1 MRRLHPLEAEPMKML
16 PWRISGARLHL
27 PRDLEVTY
35 VLGRMGAATVTDT
48 YRLWFGSPHTARF
61 GFGRLVRLG
70 LLRSFPRQ
78 DPLSPAW
85 FSLTTRAVEWVAEE
99 AGCDPRELRAL
110 AGVRNFNLPAL
121 SARNRL
127 WTSLMLACRNQ
138 PSVGIVIFQ
147 PEWELRPM
155 KSESVP
161 IIPDAITVLENRE
174 VTDVHPRALILEMD
188 TGSERSA
195 VWKSKASKY
204 AELRGHGPLYGLAD
218 WRLVAL
224 VPSVRRACTVARAV
238 VSGGAGAFTFLGV
251 ISALENGRAF
261 SRVLYPAPAIAVSV
275 TVTPSASL
283 VDELAT
289 PISEAD
295 QQPRPTGDRGLSSE
309 TGRISP

>member
-1 MRRLHPLEAEPMKML
+1 MKML

-27 PRDLEVTY
+27 PRDLEVAY
-35 VLGRMGAATVTDT
+35 VIGRMGAATVTDT

-70 LLRSFPRQ
+70 LLRSFPRE

-127 WTSLMLACRNQ
+127 WTSLILACRNQ
-138 PSVGIVIFQ
+138 PRVGIVIFQ

-161 IIPDAITVLENRE
+161 VIPDAITVLENKD
-174 VTDVHPRALILEMD
+174 VTDVHPHAWILEMD

-204 AELRGHGPLYGLAD
+204 AELRGRGPLYGLGD

-224 VPSVRRACTVARAV
+224 VPSLRRAHTVAKAV
-238 VSGGAGAFTFLGV
+238 VSGGSGAFTFLGV
-251 ISALENGRAF
+251 MSALEDGRAF
-261 SRVLYPAPAIAVSV
+261 SRVLYPATAIAASLAVA
-275 TVTPSASL
+275 PSARL
-283 VDELAT
+283 VDELAP

-295 QQPRPTGDRGLSSE
+295 QQPRPTGDRVLSSE
-309 TGRISP
+309 TGEISP